1 MRQVGRLN
9 GPYYARL
16 QRSWKTFRGGI
27 SPWPGCRRLRVIS
40 MLLLG
45 PAVRGKTVRSKRFER
60 KWKKERKRD
69 RAQLERNR
77 ADWHAR
83 STRDLG
89 RSIGFEKK
97 KPPWNSLNAEENS
110 CENWYVFSQKMK
122 HKRRK
127 RKRIILVRFFS
138 LSLSLYK
145 ICFSQAKQFSFKSLQ
160 IDFEPIR
167 TAYGYFDSE

>member
-45 PAVRGKTVRSKRFER
+45 PAVRGKTVRSKSFER
-60 KWKKERKRD
+60 KRKKERKRD
-69 RAQLERNR
+69 RTQLERNR

-83 STRDLG
+83 STRDLR

-97 KPPWNSLNAEENS
+97 KKTREIAWTRKKIRAKTDMYFRKK
-110 CENWYVFSQKMK
+110 WYIKGEKESESF
-122 HKRRK
+122 
-127 RKRIILVRFFS
+127 LFAFS
-138 LSLSLYK
+138 LFLSPSIKSVSLKLNNFPLNHHK
-145 ICFSQAKQFSFKSLQ
+145 LILGQ
-160 IDFEPIR
+160 
-167 TAYGYFDSE
+167 

>member
-1 MRQVGRLN
+1 MRQVGWLN

-89 RSIGFEKK
+89 RSIGFERKK
-97 KPPWNSLNAEENS
+97 TCGTAWTRKKIRAKTDMYFRKKWNIKGEKESESFLFA
-110 CENWYVFSQKMK
+110 
-122 HKRRK
+122 
-127 RKRIILVRFFS
+127 FS
-138 LSLSLYK
+138 LFPFPSIKSVSLKLNNFPLNHYK
-145 ICFSQAKQFSFKSLQ
+145 LIFGQ
-160 IDFEPIR
+160 
-167 TAYGYFDSE
+167 

>member
-45 PAVRGKTVRSKRFER
+45 PAVRGKNCTIETLRE
-60 KWKKERKRD
+60 KK
-69 RAQLERNR
+69 
-77 ADWHAR
+77 
-83 STRDLG
+83 
-89 RSIGFEKK
+89 EKK
-97 KPPWNSLNAEENS
+97 KEKETERSSNEIAPIDTLGRLAIFEDRSDLKKKKKTPWDSLNAEENS

-145 ICFSQAKQFSFKSLQ
+145 ICFSRAKQFSFKSLLN
-160 IDFEPIR
+160 
-167 TAYGYFDSE
+167 